1 MQHFAQSKEGI
12 SLAWPA
18 GSLAYSEVQGFQ
30 QMPVLEP
37 VRARKICNGAC
48 YLEYAMVGP
57 VRECKLLHG
66 PDNKMPL
73 LVA

>member
-30 QMPVLEP
+30 QMPVLKP
-37 VRARKICNGAC
+37 VRAR
-48 YLEYAMVGP
+48 
-57 VRECKLLHG
+57 
-66 PDNKMPL
+66 
-73 LVA
+73 